1 MDQGLVDLVKNGGAV
16 ETELTGV
23 AKVFADGM
31 ATAMA
36 EGATGAGLFAGG
48 LKAVAVAA

>member
-23 AKVFADGM
+23 AKVFAEGM